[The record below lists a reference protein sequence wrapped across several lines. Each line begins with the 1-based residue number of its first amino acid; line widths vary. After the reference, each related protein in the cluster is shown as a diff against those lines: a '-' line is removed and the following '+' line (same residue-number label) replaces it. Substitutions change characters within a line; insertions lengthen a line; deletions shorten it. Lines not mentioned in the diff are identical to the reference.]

1 MITTPQQINP
11 RLPQGNKR
19 NFGALLSS
27 ILFVSLMAYFV
38 YHLFQGERGIFS
50 MLSLQKKLK
59 IEEEKLDELQ
69 VKREILERQVTLL
82 RPDSLDLD
90 MLEERVRAVLHFAQP
105 DEIII
110 NDTPQQPSPVAKAN

>member
-1 MITTPQQINP
+1 
-11 RLPQGNKR
+11 
-19 NFGALLSS
+19 
-27 ILFVSLMAYFV
+27 MAYFV